1 MVGTALAIQ
10 GLTLLVG
17 LGIQWSKGLPARFSP
32 QVRSVAERGE
42 APWMHYE
49 VSLEEARSGRFH
61 ELGQGPLR
69 LWLWGDSQAMS
80 LIPELERLAQEHRCK
95 IVVATHTGA
104 PPLLNYPAPSTCTLK
119 DELSHWNQAVAD
131 HVARQRPPT
140 VLLVAR
146 WNYQLKPGWQE
157 SLGQTVSAVTG
168 SGSRC
173 ALMLETP
180 VYGFDPR
187 KALARA
193 LLWGR
198 YMIPLSYPG
207 RDFVARRAASPLF
220 PDLAAVRAR
229 SRPGSLAGFLSLY
242 RDVCRLLRGPDDFAL
257 LARDLTAR
265 LRRGRIVYAEV
276 YVSPAVVE
284 RVGFPWP
291 AVRDAVEP
299 VFAAHERAGHGRIRV
314 LLDAVR
320 HFGPDA
326 AHRVLDLHASHPWPR
341 AVGFGLGGDELAV
354 PARDFVSVYRRLPR
368 LGLAPVVH
376 AGETGGADSVG
387 EALRWLKP
395 RRIAHGVGA
404 AADPALVR
412 RLTLSG
418 VALDVCLTSNAATG
432 AHPLAGHPVLRL
444 LRSGVAV
451 TLATDDPGLFG
462 TTLLGEYRLLARLGA
477 TERELASVLRA
488 GFRAALAPAGRHQL
502 PASATT
508 LS

>member
-1 MVGTALAIQ
+1 M
-10 GLTLLVG
+10 
-17 LGIQWSKGLPARFSP
+17 
-32 QVRSVAERGE
+32 
-42 APWMHYE
+42 
-49 VSLEEARSGRFH
+49 
-61 ELGQGPLR
+61 
-69 LWLWGDSQAMS
+69 
-80 LIPELERLAQEHRCK
+80 
-95 IVVATHTGA
+95 
-104 PPLLNYPAPSTCTLK
+104 
-119 DELSHWNQAVAD
+119 AVAD
-131 HVARQRPPT
+131 
-140 VLLVAR
+140 
-146 WNYQLKPGWQE
+146 
-157 SLGQTVSAVTG
+157 
-168 SGSRC
+168 
-173 ALMLETP
+173 AL
-180 VYGFDPR
+180 R
-187 KALARA
+187 ALALRPKA
-193 LLWGR
+193 ELHLHLEGAVR
-198 YMIPLSYPG
+198 PATLV
-207 RDFVARRAASPLF
+207 RLARRAASPLF

-291 AVRDAVEP
+291 AVRDAVER

-314 LLDAVR
+314 LLDAVP

>member
-1 MVGTALAIQ
+1 M
-10 GLTLLVG
+10 
-17 LGIQWSKGLPARFSP
+17 
-32 QVRSVAERGE
+32 
-42 APWMHYE
+42 
-49 VSLEEARSGRFH
+49 
-61 ELGQGPLR
+61 
-69 LWLWGDSQAMS
+69 
-80 LIPELERLAQEHRCK
+80 
-95 IVVATHTGA
+95 
-104 PPLLNYPAPSTCTLK
+104 
-119 DELSHWNQAVAD
+119 AVAD
-131 HVARQRPPT
+131 
-140 VLLVAR
+140 
-146 WNYQLKPGWQE
+146 
-157 SLGQTVSAVTG
+157 
-168 SGSRC
+168 
-173 ALMLETP
+173 AL
-180 VYGFDPR
+180 R
-187 KALARA
+187 ALALRPKA
-193 LLWGR
+193 ELHLHLEGAVR
-198 YMIPLSYPG
+198 PATLV
-207 RDFVARRAASPLF
+207 RLARRADSPLF

-229 SRPGSLAGFLSLY
+229 SRPGSLAGFLALY

-284 RVGFPWP
+284 RVGLPWP
-291 AVRDAVEP
+291 AVRDAVER
-299 VFAAHERAGHGRIRV
+299 VFDAHERAGHGRVRV

-326 AHRVLDLHASHPWPR
+326 AHRVLDLHASHSWPR
-341 AVGFGLGGDELAV
+341 AVGFGLGGDELAL
-354 PARDFVSVYRRLPR
+354 PARDFVSVYRRLPG

-376 AGETGGADSVG
+376 AGETGGPDSVA

-412 RLTLSG
+412 RLARSG
-418 VALDVCLTSNAATG
+418 VALDVCLTSNLATG
-432 AHPLAGHPVLRL
+432 THPLAGHPVLRL

-451 TLATDDPGLFG
+451 TLSTDDPGLFG

-488 GFRAALAPAGRHQL
+488 GFRAALAPAGRHQP